1 MPRKI
6 YSSTELQIMRDG
18 QHLLG
23 GSYHGSNLGKD
34 VFNKIGG
41 SEYNTGDWTCVVFKA
56 PSTKSQKASS
66 TKSQY
71 ITFNT
76 QINNINVL
84 VVAGGGA
91 GRGSPGGP
99 TPTQG
104 GGGGGGGGIFYSN
117 SFPIKIGKQYSINV
131 GVGGVNLG
139 SPNGGISSVS
149 LDGTNIITATAGE
162 GGDSSLSGGGGG
174 LGSST
179 YSSTGGYSG
188 GTGADGYDAAQWN
201 LGIPNGDSSG
211 LVSIT
216 IPIETTTKNG
226 TTSSTTKLYLSGG
239 GGGACQYNPGGIYGG
254 AGRGNGG
261 ESYNPNL
268 SPPPNPSFSDAC
280 GKNSFKNNEGF
291 GGGGGGTWS
300 IGSTTIL
307 GGSGGA
313 GVVIFWWKN

>member
-23 GSYHGSNLGKD
+23 GSYYGSNLGKD

-41 SEYNTGDWTCVVFKA
+41 SEYNTGDWTCVVF
-56 PSTKSQKASS
+56 KASS

-91 GRGSPGGP
+91 GSSSPGGP
-99 TPTQG
+99 SPTQG

-117 SFPIKIGKQYSINV
+117 SFPITIGKQFSINV
-131 GVGGVNLG
+131 GVGGVNLN

-149 LDGTNIITATAGE
+149 LDGTNIITATAGA
-162 GGDSSLSGGGGG
+162 GGGSTQSGGGGG

-179 YSSTGGYSG
+179 YSSTGGYPG
-188 GTGADGYDAAQWN
+188 GTGADGYDAAQWATFGP
-201 LGIPNGDSSG
+201 LPNGKSSG

-216 IPIETTTKNG
+216 IPIETTTQNG
-226 TTSSTTKLYLSGG
+226 TTSSTTNLYLSGG
-239 GGGACQYNPGGIYGG
+239 GGGACQYNPGGMYGG
-254 AGRGNGG
+254 AGSGNGG
-261 ESYNPNL
+261 ISYNPDL
-268 SPPPNPSFSDAC
+268 SPPPNPSFRDAC

-291 GGGGGGTWS
+291 GGGGGGTYA
-300 IGSTTIL
+300 IGSPTIL